1 MSNKHELSTILRDSH
16 NSTFMSQKPKK
27 NVRKG
32 DNKENKE
39 TNNRSKSKSKSR
51 SKSQKK
57 AKGKE
62 QDKKKR
68 KHGKSR
74 SRSVSKSATISDN
87 SFLRSSCSH
96 SRSPSIIS
104 QVHHKMNTSRPKVK
118 TGKRSRLSVSKSKSN
133 HSGISLH

>member
-74 SRSVSKSATISDN
+74 NRSVSKSVTISDN
-87 SFLRSSCSH
+87 SFLRSSCSL

-118 TGKRSRLSVSKSKSN
+118 TGKKSRLSVSKSKSN

>member
-32 DNKENKE
+32 YDKENKE
-39 TNNRSKSKSKSR
+39 TNNRSKSKSKSI

-57 AKGKE
+57 VKGKE

-74 SRSVSKSATISDN
+74 NRSVSKSVTISDN

-118 TGKRSRLSVSKSKSN
+118 TGKKSRLSVSKSKSN